1 MNQDL
6 SISKN
11 ELYSLIKDV
20 ESKEDFEENIKKIQE
35 EFEDLIDED
44 AAAFLLVDKLGF
56 NKASVVVLS
65 DVHPGQEATVKGKI
79 TCISPP
85 HEFNRK
91 NGRQGKVANLLLS
104 DNTATIPVVL
114 WNEDVSLVESG
125 RIQLDSV
132 VKIINGYSKQGRKG
146 IELHV
151 GRWSSI
157 QIEEDSK
164 EEFNDALI
172 KQESSSSPDNI
183 ISLKGTIL
191 SISPTTVFF
200 KKDESYGF
208 VSKVH
213 LKTTEGMR
221 KITFWNDQ
229 VKQLQEFDKGDT
241 ITLSY
246 LDIRLNNGEKEYHV
260 NGKAIINRS

>member
-1 MNQDL
+1 
-6 SISKN
+6 
-11 ELYSLIKDV
+11 LIKDV
-20 ESKEDFEENIKKIQE
+20 ESKEDFEADIKKIQD
-35 EFEDLIDED
+35 EFEGLIDED

-79 TCISPP
+79 TCIQPP
-85 HEFNRK
+85 HEFSRK

-104 DNTATIPVVL
+104 DDTATIPMVL
-114 WNEDVSLVESG
+114 WNEDVSLVETG

-132 VKIINGYSKQGRKG
+132 VKIINGYSKQGRNG
-146 IELHV
+146 TEIHV
-151 GRWSSI
+151 GRYSSV
-157 QIEEDSK
+157 QIEDDSK
-164 EEFNDALI
+164 EEFKDALMN
-172 KQESSSSPDNI
+172 QGSSSSSDNI
-183 ISLKGTIL
+183 ISLQGTIL

-208 VSKVH
+208 VSNVS
-213 LKTTEGMR
+213 LKTTEGIR

-246 LDIRLNNGEKEYHV
+246 LDIKLNNGEKEYHV
-260 NGKAIINRS
+260 NGKAVINRS